1 MNSRPKT
8 EPGSPSVASSSHGN
22 FEEKSITEL
31 ISVLRVAY
39 LVDDFDRVEKVLV
52 ARDERL
58 RDEIGPLL
66 HKIEMERLEIIQVQE
81 ELMKREELCE
91 RGKKVQESYET
102 LEVKTN
108 GLVDKKTIE
117 ELKNKNLELECENSK
132 LKELK
137 KKWVEDSNALHK
149 LRIRVRELEDEKLDD
164 KNVLAALK
172 IKNNELEG
180 VKKNLATLEELRTEN
195 HKLED
200 EKLRLKA
207 LVESLVRKF
216 GELNRRV
223 VRLEVDTKLLMSAD
237 ASSRGNNK
245 GEPPADPKVTFQ
257 VIDKED
263 EELNEMDVNG
273 YEFGIDTG
281 GPAPLQRNEDTPHSL
296 GAGTTQFPSKAK
308 KDALG
313 ASARGRL
320 VSENVIEIVD
330 LDDDDD
336 RYISHGKKAIS
347 QNIVKN
353 EHPSSS
359 DAAQQKNIFTK
370 AQKIE
375 MVKRK
380 FPFSDS
386 DSSSSSSSIESLNI
400 DSLALS
406 SRGIACKKKS

>member
-31 ISVLRVAY
+31 ISVLRAAY

-66 HKIEMERLEIIQVQE
+66 HKIEMERLERIQVQE

-102 LEVKTN
+102 LLKEVKTN

-137 KKWVEDSNALHK
+137 TKWVEDSNALHK

-281 GPAPLQRNEDTPHSL
+281 GPAPLQRNDDTPHSL

-313 ASARGRL
+313 ASDGGRL
-320 VSENVIEIVD
+320 VSENVIELID

-336 RYISHGKKAIS
+336 DNRYMLPGLHGKKAIS
-347 QNIVKN
+347 QINVKD

-359 DAAQQKNIFTK
+359 DPAQQKSIFTE
-370 AQKIE
+370 AQRIE

-380 FPFSDS
+380 FPFQF
-386 DSSSSSSSIESLNI
+386 LY
-400 DSLALS
+400 
-406 SRGIACKKKS
+406 

>member
-31 ISVLRVAY
+31 ISVLRAAY

-66 HKIEMERLEIIQVQE
+66 HKIEMERLERIQVQE

-102 LEVKTN
+102 LLKEVKTN

-137 KKWVEDSNALHK
+137 TKWVEDSNALHK

-281 GPAPLQRNEDTPHSL
+281 GPAPLQRNDDTPHSL

-313 ASARGRL
+313 ASGICCRDCMERRLFLKLMSRMSIQVHQIQPSRKAYLRKHRGL
-320 VSENVIEIVD
+320 KWSKESF
-330 LDDDDD
+330 L
-336 RYISHGKKAIS
+336 
-347 QNIVKN
+347 
-353 EHPSSS
+353 
-359 DAAQQKNIFTK
+359 
-370 AQKIE
+370 
-375 MVKRK
+375 
-380 FPFSDS
+380 
-386 DSSSSSSSIESLNI
+386 SSSSIDLLNI
-400 DSLALS
+400 DNLPLS
-406 SRGIACKKKS
+406 SCGITCKKKS